1 MAEEVKPKD
10 YQDIVSYRVNF
21 ARIKKIDRGGEVW
34 FGEEARLSATTLAE
48 ARLELK
54 EWRTKNKD
62 DETIGGNPH
71 LLEIRS
77 VIL

>member
-1 MAEEVKPKD
+1 MAEEAKPKD
-10 YQDIVSYRVNF
+10 YQDIVSYRINF
-21 ARIKKIDRGGEVW
+21 ARIMKIPKGGEVW

-48 ARLELK
+48 AKLELK
-54 EWRTKNKD
+54 GWQEAHKD
-62 DETIGGNPH
+62 DKTIGGTPH